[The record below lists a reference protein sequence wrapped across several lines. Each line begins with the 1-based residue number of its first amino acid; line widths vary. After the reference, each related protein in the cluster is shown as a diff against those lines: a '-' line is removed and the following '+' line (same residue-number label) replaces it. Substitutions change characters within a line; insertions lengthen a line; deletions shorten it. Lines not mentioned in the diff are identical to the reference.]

1 MNKDASIVKLVETY
15 MRDATRAAKGP
26 KDFRLISSTRENFY
40 RMLAR
45 KKLYID
51 KLKLT
56 FDVGNSLLPLLKDVA
71 GYDAGTAPDGSSGD
85 VPLEF
90 NETLAVK
97 PEGKSSKIFSI
108 SVVTD
113 KTGKGKVTKLDTP
126 STSQKPAYNLRP
138 KT

>member
-56 FDVGNSLLPLLKDVA
+56 FDVRNSLLPLLKDFP
-71 GYDAGTAPDGSSGD
+71 GYDAGTADPDGSSGD

-90 NETLAVK
+90 NATLAVQPK
-97 PEGKSSKIFSI
+97 DKSSKISSL
-108 SVVTD
+108 SVVTE
-113 KTGKGKVTKLDTP
+113 KTGKGKVTTLDKP
-126 STSQKPAYNLRP
+126 STS
-138 KT
+138 